1 MTRRARDDDAKQ
13 ARRADIL
20 QAARRLFLSDE
31 RQLPSVARIAEAAGL
46 AKGTVYLYFATK
58 EEIFI
63 ALLDE
68 EFSNLLTA
76 IGEAFKPSAVAT
88 EQVQAVIA
96 RMVDYL
102 DEHPEFLSL
111 DALAYSV
118 LEQNLPEQVV
128 RTFKLNLTRRLTLA
142 GQLLDA
148 ALGLQTGRGTQLL
161 LRSYALIRGLWQ
173 TLDYPAPLQAL
184 LADPAFSV
192 IRPPFRD
199 ELAASLQ
206 EYWRGAL
213 TPV

>member
-31 RQLPSVARIAEAAGL
+31 LQLPSVARIAEAAGL

-68 EFSNLLTA
+68 EFSNLLSA
-76 IGEAFKPSAVAT
+76 IGDAFKPSMAAT

-96 RMVDYL
+96 QMVDYL

-128 RTFKLNLTRRLTLA
+128 RNFKLNLTRRLTLA

-148 ALGLQTGRGTQLL
+148 ALGLQAGRGTQLL

-184 LADPAFSV
+184 LSDPAFSV

-213 TPV
+213 TPI

>member
-192 IRPPFRD
+192 IRPPFRE